1 MSGITKRQI
10 LSKLE
15 TKLLGNDKVQYSEK
29 KKKSITEKMMKF
41 APSKYTEWTQG
52 KGEAGIIIGKH
63 PTKNTLL
70 KSYGQTFAY
79 LAAEP
84 GGGKGVGAVIPNLLD
99 YPDSV
104 VCCDPKMENWMI
116 TAGWRELMGHKC
128 FCFQP
133 ESFSSHR
140 YNPLDYVNR
149 DQDFRVGDIKAFASI
164 LYDPREDHKNA
175 NWYGKAG
182 DAFGGIVLYMLE
194 SENCPAERF
203 RCPVTLA
210 QAYEFASA
218 AEGVDK
224 WIHRIV
230 EERED
235 AGVPLSG
242 ECVRELKNFA
252 SSASNPSGWAS
263 TTGILKDRLS
273 LFAEKTVAAAT
284 SSSDFDFRQL
294 RREKISIYFCVGQNS
309 LEKYSILMN
318 LFFSQAILE
327 NTKVLPE
334 HDSTLK
340 HQCLMLM
347 DEFAVMGPINI
358 MKTAPALTRAYN
370 VRYLIIFQNKDQLR
384 DGKLYGEAGTKAI
397 LQAFHIE
404 IVFTMQDEVA
414 AKEYSEKL
422 GYQTLKQA
430 KTSRTTATGQGGGS
444 RNRSVEEY
452 ERALMLPQEIM
463 EMPYDYQLL
472 FISPTRKTEPLKVK
486 SRKVFWYEERN
497 LAICG
502 DLTPPEIRY
511 TNPLD
516 LPSLTV
522 RP

>member
-1 MSGITKRQI
+1 MSETITKRKI
-10 LSKLE
+10 LNKLE
-15 TKLLGNDKVQYSEK
+15 GKFQVQDKVTYSEK
-29 KKKSITEKMMKF
+29 DKKRITEKMLSF
-41 APSKYTEWTQG
+41 APSKFTEWTKG
-52 KGEAGIIIGKH
+52 TGEAGIIIGKH
-63 PTKNTLL
+63 PTKNVLL

-84 GGGKGVGAVIPNLLD
+84 GGGKGVGAVLPNLID
-99 YPDSV
+99 YADSV
-104 VCCDPKMENWMI
+104 VCCDPKGENWMI

-128 FCFQP
+128 YCFQP
-133 ESFSSHR
+133 ESFESHR
-140 YNPLDYVNR
+140 YNPLDYVSR
-149 DQDFRVGDIKAFASI
+149 DENFRIGEIKTFSTI
-164 LYDPREDHKNA
+164 LYSPRGDSKNA

-182 DAFGGIVLYMLE
+182 DAFGAIVLYMME

-230 EERED
+230 EERKD

-242 ECVRELKNFA
+242 ECERELKNFA

-284 SSSDFDFRQL
+284 SSSDFDFREL
-294 RREKISIYFCVGQNS
+294 RRQKISIYFCVSQNS
-309 LEKYSILMN
+309 LVKFSILMN
-318 LFFSQAILE
+318 LFFSQAINE

-334 HDSTLK
+334 QDSTLK

-347 DEFAVMGPINI
+347 DEFAVMGVIDI
-358 MKTAPALTRAYN
+358 MKTAPALTRAYD
-370 VRYLIIFQNKDQLR
+370 VRYLVIFQNKDQLR
-384 DGKLYGEAGTKAI
+384 APDSYGVEGTKAI
-397 LQAFHIE
+397 LDAFHVE
-404 IVFTMQDEVA
+404 IVFAMKDIKA
-414 AKEYSEKL
+414 AKEYSEQM
-422 GYQTLKQA
+422 GF
-430 KTSRTTATGQGGGS
+430 KTVKERKVSRSMQSKGGS
-444 RNRSVEEY
+444 STNRSQEVY
-452 ERALMLPQEIM
+452 ERALMLPQEIK
-463 EMPYDYQLL
+463 EMKYDRELI
-472 FISPTRKTEPLKVK
+472 FISPTKKTDPLQVNA
-486 SRKVFWYEERN
+486 RKVFWYEEPN
-497 LAICG
+497 LSICG